1 MQGTEI
7 QWFPVTCQGIFG
19 SARTFGEGG
28 GFVDSDRKGMLT
40 SQGITNNDYEAG
52 VYTVLITGLF
62 RSLA

>member
-1 MQGTEI
+1 
-7 QWFPVTCQGIFG
+7 
-19 SARTFGEGG
+19 
-28 GFVDSDRKGMLT
+28 MLT